1 MHVSPFELL
10 RRPVPSFRRL
20 TNTTY
25 TRILTTMNEVLSALQ
40 TLYTDP
46 SNAAK
51 EQANQW
57 LQSFQK
63 EVRPGSGE

>member
-1 MHVSPFELL
+1 
-10 RRPVPSFRRL
+10 
-20 TNTTY
+20 
-25 TRILTTMNEVLSALQ
+25 MNEVLAALQ

-51 EQANQW
+51 EQANKW

-63 EVRPGSGE
+63 EREAWETANLILTSPDAPLEPKLFAAQTFRTKASSE